1 MLPQKGIVVMMNL
14 KWNGI
19 KPALVILGL
28 LSANLAFSASR
39 DLYVSSEGTGSIKR
53 YDGVT
58 GAFIGDFVTS
68 GLGGLANPQGISF
81 GPDGNLYVSSIST
94 VGNSSIKR
102 FNGTTGAYMGQFNLG
117 YSFSFA
123 GDLTWKDGIL
133 YAAEFNNDPVNGGI
147 HRFDINGNH
156 LGLFA
161 ATGGGSDGH
170 LFGSDGAFYAVASQQ
185 GVIKKFDGTTGA
197 FVSNFANVGGLLLDL
212 RQGGNG
218 NLFVNVYQPGQ
229 VVQVNGTTGAN
240 MGAFVSGLATSQG
253 QEIALDGSLLVGA
266 YGGNVINRYNPN
278 TGAFISA
285 FTLGGGLV
293 RPNNFVYSPEAVPE
307 PATLTIAGLSL
318 LALLRKKRSN
328 K

>member
-1 MLPQKGIVVMMNL
+1 MMKLN
-14 KWNGI
+14 WNGT
-19 KPALVILGL
+19 KSALVILGL
-28 LSANLAFSASR
+28 LGSSLAFSASR
-39 DLYVSSEGTGSIKR
+39 DLYVSSEGAGSIKR

-58 GAFIGDFVTS
+58 GAYISDFVTA
-68 GLGGLANPQGISF
+68 GLGGLGNPQGITF
-81 GPDGNLYVSSIST
+81 GPDGNLYVSSLSSI
-94 VGNSSIKR
+94 GISSIKKY
-102 FNGTTGAYMGQFNLG
+102 NGTTGAYMGNFNTG

-185 GVIKKFDGTTGA
+185 GVIKKFNGTTGA
-197 FVSNFANVGGLLLDL
+197 FISNFANVGGLLLDL
-212 RQGGNG
+212 RQGSNG

-253 QEIALDGSLLVGA
+253 QEIALDGSLLVGG
-266 YGGNVINRYNPN
+266 YSSNVINKYNAN

-293 RPNNFVYSPEAVPE
+293 RPNNFVFSPEAVPE
-307 PATLTIAGLSL
+307 PATMAIAAVGF
-318 LALLRKKRSN
+318 LALLKRKRSN